1 MTNTIMLFLVSL
13 KKPNNKIKLR
23 DDRQFK
29 VKNRISAIKETE
41 LIRTNEVNVRLQIF
55 IFIFC

>member
-1 MTNTIMLFLVSL
+1 MLFLVSL